1 MSSSFDASAGQVPT
15 IGSVLGSSGAVE
27 TSPLVEYAVTDNSPN
42 SPSVGVWIGPA
53 LICALS
59 YALYNIFIKKGSN
72 SIHPVLGGVVLQV
85 VAAVVGSCL
94 LIGIIVKDA
103 GLSNL
108 EYDKQGIGWSICAG
122 LAVGLAEIIS
132 FFVSGMGVN
141 AMQSIPIII
150 GGSVLFGTFLGLVV
164 LKENMS
170 YQGWVGVLFLIIG
183 IILVGT
189 ESGK

>member
-1 MSSSFDASAGQVPT
+1 MSSSIDTSVSQVTSLGRVIGRRRAG
-15 IGSVLGSSGAVE
+15 E
-27 TSPLVEYAVTDNSPN
+27 TSSLIEYGVTENGPN
-42 SPSVGVWIGPA
+42 SPSAGIWIGPA

-72 SIHPVLGGVVLQV
+72 SIHPVLGGVVLQL
-85 VAAVVGSCL
+85 VAAVLGSFL
-94 LIGIIVKDA
+94 LLGIIVKDG

-108 EYDKQGIGWSICAG
+108 EYDKEGIGWSVCAG

-132 FFVSGMGVN
+132 FFVSSMGVH

-164 LKENMS
+164 LKENVS
-170 YQGWVGVLFLIIG
+170 FQGWVGILFSVIG

-189 ESGK
+189 DPGV